1 MRWSEEEI
9 NNQLK
14 YESRQKR
21 KKKRENRKPKK
32 NFYVNSFLFVKRLK
46 IFLICMK
53 KIEKSNINIHK
64 NISNHIIQVF
74 PEFIAEYVHIFFH
87 DLRTRNSNR
96 KKEECDRNYLT

>member
-1 MRWSEEEI
+1 
-9 NNQLK
+9 
-14 YESRQKR
+14 
-21 KKKRENRKPKK
+21 
-32 NFYVNSFLFVKRLK
+32 
-46 IFLICMK
+46 MK

-74 PEFIAEYVHIFFH
+74 PEFIAKYVHIFFH